1 LIVQITNM
9 RILASKLWP
18 GTASVGGGAAAHPG
32 RWKRSAAIVAMIG
45 AMHLAAPVHA
55 AEAQKPPWDG
65 CTAVPKIQYDSAKKQ
80 YLLVNRFGSYVRT
93 GRFWRHYYWYCH

>member
-1 LIVQITNM
+1 MTW
-9 RILASKLWP
+9 A
-18 GTASVGGGAAAHPG
+18 
-32 RWKRSAAIVAMIG
+32 KRSVASAAMI
-45 AMHLAAPVHA
+45 ASTLLAFPAYA
-55 AEAQKPPWDG
+55 AKGQEPPWDG